1 MVEDSLITDELRSK
15 IGIESEPEVYEIE
28 KGMIRRFVLAIDDP
42 NPLWRDEAYARKSR
56 YGGIIA
62 PPTFVL
68 TVGFDELQ
76 RQVLESVPYGGI
88 LHGSTEL
95 ECYQPVRPGDIIT
108 VTTKIANIR
117 ERQGGRMGKMVFV
130 TLDITYKNQ
139 RQELVARCQQVFIR
153 YKIEGTKYG

>member
-1 MVEDSLITDELRSK
+1 MVTEELRNK
-15 IGIESEPEVYEIE
+15 IGIEGEPEVYEIE

-42 NPLWRDEAYARKSR
+42 NPLWQDEEYARKSR

-88 LHGSTEL
+88 LHASTEL
-95 ECYQPVRPGDIIT
+95 ECFQPVSPGEAIT
-108 VTTKIANIR
+108 VIAKIANIR
-117 ERQGGRMGKMVFV
+117 ERQRSRMGKMVFV

-139 RQELVARCQQVFIR
+139 RQEMVARCQQVFIG
-153 YKIEGTKYG
+153 YKIEGAKYG

>member
-1 MVEDSLITDELRSK
+1 MTEDAAITEDLRNLLDME
-15 IGIESEPEVYEIE
+15 IGPEVYEIE

-42 NPLWRDEAYARKSR
+42 SPLWQDEEYAGKSR

-76 RQVLESVPYGGI
+76 QHVLESIPYGGI

-95 ECYQPVRPGDIIT
+95 ECYQPVRPGDAVT
-108 VTTKIANIR
+108 VTTKIADIR
-117 ERQGGRMGKMVFV
+117 ERQGSRMGKTVFV

-139 RQELVARCQQVFIR
+139 RQELIARCRQVFIGYR
-153 YKIEGTKYG
+153 IEEAKYD